1 MNNFDIRFDFQRK
14 ERLGLIEAIWGQD
27 KSIDQLKRL
36 SEIVLNKNEVVFITR
51 ISSEKAR
58 VLLDSYDDACF
69 HEQAKCLIIGE
80 NYNRL
85 NTSKK
90 VALISGGSSD
100 LAVTLEAKLALE
112 IYGVNSQSFID
123 VGVAGLHRLISQLEE
138 IKKYDILI
146 VCAGMEGALATVLG
160 GLLAPMS
167 TTALDPTTTVSSS
180 SSNAGNATGNTSTNT
195 NSDPFA
201 DLLGGTSSSSN
212 NNTAPKT
219 TTTTGL
225 SGGTISSFNFM
236 ANSTSGNTTTN
247 NMSMQSGSG
256 LDRIKQAQEM
266 ARMQQM
272 QQFQKMQRM
281 QQMQMMKRMQQGGG
295 VPQQMTG
302 MNMGMPAMNTGMN
315 TGVYAAGSVK
325 SINLLGEQQNN
336 AAKKK
341 LRIGSIF

>member
-80 NYNRL
+80 NHNRL

-138 IKKYDILI
+138 IKKYDVLI
-146 VCAGMEGALATVLG
+146 VCAGMEGALATVVG
-160 GLLAPMS
+160 GLLAQPIIAVPVS
-167 TTALDPTTTVSSS
+167 VGYGVSKNGETALNSMLSSCS
-180 SSNAGNATGNTSTNT
+180 PGIAVMNIDNGYGAA
-195 NSDPFA
+195 
-201 DLLGGTSSSSN
+201 
-212 NNTAPKT
+212 
-219 TTTTGL
+219 
-225 SGGTISSFNFM
+225 M
-236 ANSTSGNTTTN
+236 AA
-247 NMSMQSGSG
+247 
-256 LDRIKQAQEM
+256 LRII
-266 ARMQQM
+266 
-272 QQFQKMQRM
+272 
-281 QQMQMMKRMQQGGG
+281 
-295 VPQQMTG
+295 
-302 MNMGMPAMNTGMN
+302 
-315 TGVYAAGSVK
+315 K
-325 SINLLGEQQNN
+325 SI
-336 AAKKK
+336 
-341 LRIGSIF
+341 S